1 MAKTDLVLQV
11 TIHRRAA
18 LVSLRSKKE
27 WQGGRLMAPASLP
40 LLKTFGMLSR
50 GVEIYERKDFLFY
63 IFNGQATLNQG

>member
-1 MAKTDLVLQV
+1 
-11 TIHRRAA
+11 
-18 LVSLRSKKE
+18 
-27 WQGGRLMAPASLP
+27 MAPASLP